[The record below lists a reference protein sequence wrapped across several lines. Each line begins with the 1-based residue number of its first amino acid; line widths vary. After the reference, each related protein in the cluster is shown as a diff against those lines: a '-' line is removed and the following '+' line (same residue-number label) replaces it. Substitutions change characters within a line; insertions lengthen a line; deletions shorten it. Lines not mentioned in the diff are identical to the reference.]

1 MPNDMEQFE
10 DRLRSR
16 FQAGYIATMENPDL
30 ETRIAIFRSLLEREY
45 KKIALSASITTPS
58 TTWRY
63 NLVKTSAC
71 CKGLSQN

>member
-45 KKIALSASITTPS
+45 KKNRIIRIDNDSINYVGITI
-58 TTWRY
+58 
-63 NLVKTSAC
+63 
-71 CKGLSQN
+71 